1 MLKPGMKLCAKMCAF
16 KVLAFASGELGVPL
30 TLPGTNVKKT

>member
-16 KVLAFASGELGVPL
+16 KVLAFASGELYTL
-30 TLPGTNVKKT
+30 TLPGTDVKKT